1 MHVWIDFTTQ
11 MLKDYIYFYLQF
23 SPIISSNTLT
33 HSQDDE
39 EAQIVLEDLKTHLF

>member
-1 MHVWIDFTTQ
+1 MHVWVDFTTQ
-11 MLKDYIYFYLQF
+11 MLKDYIYLQF